1 MDSPNGVSDENKET
15 RKETVINVNSMCSIL
30 SPGVF
35 LLSNILQIRS
45 GISQESFSFQIF
57 HKIGVASLN
66 KALGEV
72 KKSVLKQNLGTQ
84 NAPRRDVLALASFSG
99 GSFGTDTVTVRPKTA
114 GTSCPATG
122 SHKRHI
128 CRMCLVKGEFKVKW
142 FVK

>member
-99 GSFGTDTVTVRPKTA
+99 GSFGAIPLQYGQRRLVRPA
-114 GTSCPATG
+114 RLRVAISGIYAAC
-122 SHKRHI
+122 
-128 CRMCLVKGEFKVKW
+128 VW
-142 FVK
+142 